1 MYEMEGALLDLPSRL
16 ATAPSS
22 TGTGGPTAGASHPR
36 PVSGFPAPFR
46 VPPGFPL
53 GRCPFP
59 TWMYFYSLSPAPRK
73 GPGTAA
79 ENFFAIHRTTAV
91 IHS

>member
-36 PVSGFPAPFR
+36 PVTGFPASFR
-46 VPPGFPL
+46 VPRVSPGVVSVSGVDVFLLPGSRAAQGARGKHL
-53 GRCPFP
+53 GLF
-59 TWMYFYSLSPAPRK
+59 SLST
-73 GPGTAA
+73 G
-79 ENFFAIHRTTAV
+79 
-91 IHS
+91 

>member
-22 TGTGGPTAGASHPR
+22 TGTGWPTAGASHPL
-36 PVSGFPAPFR
+36 PVSGFPASFC
-46 VPPGFPL
+46 VPRGFPL

-59 TWMYFYSLSPAPRK
+59 AWMYFYSLGPAPRK
-73 GPGTAA
+73 GPGKAT
-79 ENFFAIHRTTAV
+79 ENFSAVHRMTAV